1 MQVET
6 LSGFDE
12 VAEALRSAA
21 DEGGSVRISGGGT
34 KLSWGLPPVPGAAA
48 LSSRGLDGI
57 VEHNAGDLT
66 AVVQAGMRLAEA
78 QAVFA
83 QAGQMLAL
91 DPPLGAGEA
100 ATIGGVV
107 ATADSG
113 PLRHRYGAVRDQVI
127 GIRAALADG
136 SVIRSGGKVIKNVAG
151 YDLGKLFAGAFGT
164 LGVIVEV
171 SLRLHPLPGTQLTV
185 VGETDDPEVLQKG
198 AASIANSPASVSSLD
213 FRWKDGRGALLAR
226 FTGKAAADQAQRG
239 KHMMQS
245 AGLDSALEDDDAHL
259 WERQRAAQRSDDG
272 IIVKVSALPAE
283 LVGVIR
289 AADSVGATAAGRA
302 GLGLGWL
309 RLEPPPSAEVAASLE
324 DLRRQLAP
332 SPVVVLDAPA
342 EVQERVDVWGSQPD
356 ARLALMRR
364 VKEGFDPSGVCNKG
378 IFVGGI

>member
-6 LSGFDE
+6 LSRYDE
-12 VAEALRSAA
+12 VAEVLRSASA
-21 DEGGSVRISGGGT
+21 EEATVRISGGGT
-34 KLSWGLPPVPGAAA
+34 KLAWGRPPTPGAAEI
-48 LSSRGLDGI
+48 STRGLDGI

-66 AVVQAGMRLAEA
+66 AVVQAGVRLADA

-113 PLRHRYGAVRDQVI
+113 PLRHRYGTVRDHVI

-164 LGVIVEV
+164 LGVIVEISV
-171 SLRLHPLPGTQLTV
+171 RLHPLPGPQLTV
-185 VGETDDPEVLQKG
+185 VGETDDPEALQKV

-213 FRWKDGRGALLAR
+213 FSWDDGRATLLAR
-226 FTGKAAADQAQRG
+226 FTGKAAVDQAQRG
-239 KHMMQS
+239 KQMMES
-245 AGLDSALEDDDAHL
+245 AGLESTLEEDDTAL
-259 WERQRAAQRSDDG
+259 WARQRAAQRSEEG
-272 IIVKVSALPAE
+272 VTLKVSALPAG
-283 LVGVIR
+283 LVKVIR

-302 GLGLGWL
+302 GLGLAWL
-309 RLEPPPSAEVAASLE
+309 RLEPAPSVEMAALLE
-324 DLRRQLAP
+324 ELRSFLAP
-332 SPVVVLDAPA
+332 SPVVALDAPA
-342 EVQERVDVWGSQPD
+342 EVREKIDVWGSLPED
-356 ARLALMRR
+356 RLALMRR
-364 VKEGFDPSGVCNKG
+364 VKERFDPAGVCNRG